1 MRACIQ
7 DTLSY
12 LSVKT
17 VSDVRECR
25 VAVERWTPQR
35 RRELTRSAL
44 VDAAAAVFARRG
56 FDGSSLDEIA
66 ETAGFTRGA
75 IYKNFDGKE
84 DLFFAVF
91 DRQVERNLAAFAD
104 RFGDGS
110 ALDLY
115 DPAAVAQVWRDV
127 LARDLETFTLHL
139 ELRLYALRNPDVRAR
154 YAEHLQREHN
164 VVAAFIEEQAA
175 AAGVSLRLPAAE
187 IAAISDAA
195 SEGFLAA
202 IYLDPSQTDL
212 FRKFLELM
220 IPVLVAGA
228 GETGTG

>member
-1 MRACIQ
+1 MSA
-7 DTLSY
+7 
-12 LSVKT
+12 
-17 VSDVRECR
+17 

-56 FDGSSLDEIA
+56 FDGASLDEIA
-66 ETAGFTRGA
+66 ETAGVTRGA
-75 IYKNFDGKE
+75 IYKNFEGKE
-84 DLFFAVF
+84 ELFFAVF
-91 DRQVERNLAAFAD
+91 DRQVEQNLAAFGD
-104 RFGDGS
+104 RFGGGS
-110 ALDLY
+110 AADLY
-115 DPAAVAQVWRDV
+115 DAAAVAEVWRDV

-139 ELRLYALRNPDVRAR
+139 ELRLYALRNPDFRAR
-154 YAEHLQREHN
+154 YAEHLQREHD

-175 AAGVSLRLPAAE
+175 AAGVALTVPAAE
-187 IAAISDAA
+187 LAAISDAA

-202 IYLDPSQTDL
+202 TYLDPSQADL

>member
-1 MRACIQ
+1 
-7 DTLSY
+7 
-12 LSVKT
+12 
-17 VSDVRECR
+17 

-44 VDAAAAVFARRG
+44 IDAAAAVFARRG
-56 FDGSSLDEIA
+56 FDGASLDEIA

-104 RFGDGS
+104 RFGEGS
-110 ALDLY
+110 AINLY
-115 DPAAVAQVWRDV
+115 DPSAVAQVWRDV

-139 ELRLYALRNPDVRAR
+139 ELRLYALRNPEVRTR
-154 YAEHLQREHN
+154 YAEHMQREHDA
-164 VVAAFIEEQAA
+164 VAGFIEEEAA
-175 AAGVSLRLPAAE
+175 AAGVALKLPAAD

-220 IPVLVAGA
+220 IPALVAA
-228 GETGTG
+228 GETGEG